1 MDLDYVREMKSKIL
15 EELKR
20 MEVLKQSMERT
31 LAGLTDWERQLQ
43 AATTSA
49 PKKATNKKTAVLN
62 LDVPDQDAAAKHSEP
77 SAGDRVIRAL
87 AAIEGEFTRSQ
98 LLAQA
103 EGDGKGEI
111 LSAAYT
117 GIFSRLLKKNR
128 IQCVKGTPR
137 QRDSLYMRTP

>member
-1 MDLDYVREMKSKIL
+1 MDLDYVVEMKSRIL

-31 LAGLTDWERQLQ
+31 LAGLTEWEKQLR
-43 AATTSA
+43 ATAS
-49 PKKATNKKTAVLN
+49 PSSRKGTNRKVVVPDR
-62 LDVPDQDAAAKHSEP
+62 DVPDQDPGVKHLEP
-77 SAGDRVIRAL
+77 SPGDRVIRAL
-87 AAIEGEFTRSQ
+87 VAIEGEFTRSQ

-117 GIFSRLLKKNR
+117 GIFAKLLKKNR
-128 IQCVKGTPR
+128 IQCVKGNPR
-137 QRDSLYMRTP
+137 QRDSLYTRTP